1 METKLIIQKH
11 KTMNKFKK
19 MPFDEQAEA
28 MQIICNI
35 QAMQDKI
42 HGIHYSF
49 QQFEGNTIA
58 ELRELQNLMIEEWN
72 KTFKK

>member
-1 METKLIIQKH
+1 
-11 KTMNKFKK
+11 MNKFKK

-42 HGIHYSF
+42 HNQYYSF
-49 QQFEGNTIA
+49 EQFASNTLA

-72 KTFKK
+72 KTFKQ

>member
-1 METKLIIQKH
+1 
-11 KTMNKFKK
+11 MNQFKK
-19 MPFDEQAEA
+19 MPFYEQAEA

-35 QAMQDKI
+35 QTMQDKI

-49 QQFEGNTIA
+49 QQFEGNTLS

>member
-1 METKLIIQKH
+1 
-11 KTMNKFKK
+11 MNKFKK

-35 QAMQDKI
+35 QTMQDKI
-42 HGIHYSF
+42 HSQHYSF
-49 QQFEGNTIA
+49 EQFIGNTLA

-72 KTFKK
+72 KAFKK

>member
-1 METKLIIQKH
+1 
-11 KTMNKFKK
+11 MNKFKK
-19 MPFDEQAEA
+19 MPLFEQAEA
-28 MQIICNI
+28 MQIIINI
-35 QAMQDKI
+35 QIMQDKV

-49 QQFEGNTIA
+49 EQFVDNTLA

>member
-1 METKLIIQKH
+1 
-11 KTMNKFKK
+11 MNQFKK
-19 MPFDEQAEA
+19 MSFEQQAEA

-35 QAMQDKI
+35 QTMQDKI

-49 QQFEGNTIA
+49 EQFVGNTLA
-58 ELRELQNLMIEEWN
+58 ELMELQNLMIEEWN